1 LRLAVY
7 QQSRQQH
14 EEAVISFQNTLKAD
28 PKDPLCW
35 QGLAETYRRQGKFT
49 AALKGFTR
57 AVELDPTLTY
67 SQYQVANIQ
76 QLLGFD
82 NDSIEQYKTL
92 LSRNPNY
99 LPALKGLGETYLL
112 LAKEQ
117 LKSGVFGKTEESLQH
132 AIEAFEQCTKLQVI
146 FIIQVKIELEILS
159 SG

>member
-1 LRLAVY
+1 
-7 QQSRQQH
+7 
-14 EEAVISFQNTLKAD
+14 
-28 PKDPLCW
+28 
-35 QGLAETYRRQGKFT
+35 
-49 AALKGFTR
+49 
-57 AVELDPTLTY
+57 
-67 SQYQVANIQ
+67 VANIQ

-146 FIIQVKIELEILS
+146 FIIQVSIELEILS
-159 SG
+159 ISWLKFLRL